1 MGNVIFTRR
10 FSPEDWEP
18 ITATGGN
25 NIFEINDDGIDYR
38 VHAFTSGTQTFSV
51 QSLGTD
57 GLLDVLVVAGGGGG
71 ATTGSDSAGG
81 GAGGLIFRPKIE
93 IAQTNYSISIGNGG
107 GANSNGGNSAAFG
120 LTTIGGGHGSTSQTN
135 GIAGGSGGGAGRNQ
149 GVGGAGTQP
158 NQSGNSGA
166 FGFGNRGGTN
176 TGHIGTEGMGGG
188 GAGQAGIDAINID
201 ANIKTGGDG
210 LFQVTPQLRSIY
222 TRTYN
227 FAQSFGTSYGQIIN
241 GQAWFAGGGGGGG
254 ERGTPTQNLGGRG
267 GGGRGGHLNGPSRNG
282 FPGQANTGG
291 GGGGSD
297 NQTAGSGGSGIVLI
311 RYPLKKPVN

>member
-1 MGNVIFTRR
+1 MARAIITRR
-10 FSPEDWEP
+10 IAPVLFDP
-18 ITATGGN
+18 IQATGGN
-25 NIFEINDDGIDYR
+25 NIFEVNDNGVLYR
-38 VHAFTSGTQTFSV
+38 VHAFTSGSQTFSV
-51 QSLGTD
+51 QDTGSD
-57 GLLDVLVVAGGGGG
+57 EILDVLVIAGGGGG
-71 ATTGSDSAGG
+71 VTTGSDTAGG
-81 GAGGLIFRPKIE
+81 GAGGLIFRPDVLINT
-93 IAQTNYSISIGNGG
+93 TNYTITVGNGG
-107 GANSNGGNSAAFG
+107 SANSNGQNSVAFG
-120 LTTIGGGHGSTSQTN
+120 LTAIGGGRGATGQTN
-135 GIAGGSGGGAGRNQ
+135 GFAGGSGGGAGRSS

-176 TGHIGTEGMGGG
+176 TGHDGTEGMGGG
-188 GAGQAGIDAINID
+188 GAGQAGIDAINIT

-227 FAQSFGTSYGQIIN
+227 FAQNFGTNYGQIIN

-254 ERGTPTQNLGGRG
+254 ERGTPEQNLGGRG

-297 NQTAGSGGSGIVLI
+297 NNSGGPGGSGIVLI
-311 RYPLKKPVN
+311 RYPLTRP